1 MTSAS
6 APRISVVLATYN
18 RPELLVRLL
27 EQLGR
32 QTLAPADFEVV
43 VVDDGSTPPV
53 RARLAELQVR
63 YELRV
68 DEQTNRGAAA
78 ARHRGIVAA
87 RGEILVIVDDD
98 MQVAE
103 DFLEQHLRRHAS
115 GEPKV
120 VLGCI
125 EPDPDLAMPLF
136 ERWHAA
142 KIAERNARFASGA
155 EAPAG
160 AALYTGNVSLRRRDY
175 LEVGGFDPAFGN
187 SEDVELGLRLQKA
200 GVAFE
205 FSPEAVTLHASD
217 HTSLSAWRARAAKYG
232 AFDRRI
238 AHKHPDLLRSNPWRF
253 LFELNPV
260 SRPLMAA
267 TVAAPALARPL
278 GLVAYG
284 AADALSRLGLE
295 RAALAGANLAFGLD
309 YFRGLRQDAGSL
321 PTSLRELAS
330 YSAQRLVARGKGH
343 LLLRALDETRADQAA
358 MRRYEQKY
366 GHAAPSSGR
375 LASDLVQKIGLQE
388 LAGYRLMRAL
398 RDAGLATAAKVVSR
412 SMRHLYGSD
421 IHWDA
426 ELAPGVM
433 LVHGFGLAISHAAK
447 VGPACIL
454 FQNVTLGM
462 GTDPETR
469 QTGAPTLQANVH
481 VGPGATLIGPITVGA
496 GSKIMA
502 GVTLAHSVPA
512 GSVVAA
518 AEPEVRKRAEATPLA
533 AAELRQAARGA

>member
-1 MTSAS
+1 MS
-6 APRISVVLATYN
+6 APRLSVVVATYN
-18 RPELLVRLL
+18 RPDLLARLL
-27 EQLGR
+27 RQLDR
-32 QTLAPADFEVV
+32 QTLEPGDYEVV

-53 RARLAELQVR
+53 KARLSELAVR

-68 DEQTNRGAAA
+68 EEQPNRGAAA

-87 RGEILVIVDDD
+87 RGEVLVIVDDD
-98 MQVAE
+98 MQVFE
-103 DFLEQHLRRHAS
+103 DFLEEHLRRHDAGS
-115 GEPKV
+115 RKV
-120 VLGCI
+120 VLGAI
-125 EPDPDLAMPLF
+125 EPDPDLSMPLF

-142 KIAERNARFASGA
+142 KIAERNARFASGD
-155 EAPAG
+155 EQPSG

-175 LEVGGFDPAFGN
+175 LEAGGFDPAFAN

-205 FSPEAVTLHASD
+205 FSRQAVSLHASD
-217 HTSLSAWRARAAKYG
+217 HTSLAAWRRRAARYG

-238 AHKHPDLLRSNPWRF
+238 ARKHPDLLSANPWRF

-260 SRPLMAA
+260 SRPLMGA
-267 TVAAPALARPL
+267 TVAAPALAQPL
-278 GLVAYG
+278 GRLAFA
-284 AADALSRLGLE
+284 AADALGRLGFE
-295 RAALAGANLAFGLD
+295 RAALSGANLVFGLD
-309 YFRGLRQDAGSL
+309 YFRGLRGDAGSL
-321 PTSLRELAS
+321 PASVLELSA
-330 YSAQRLVARGKGH
+330 YAAQRLLAQGKGQ
-343 LLLRALDETRADQAA
+343 LLLKALDEIRQDQAA

-375 LASDLVQKIGLQE
+375 LAADVVQKIGLQE
-388 LAGYRLMRAL
+388 LAAYRLMRAL
-398 RDAGLATAAKVVSR
+398 RDAGQVTAAKVVSR
-412 SMRHLYGSD
+412 AMRHLFGSD

-454 FQNVTLGM
+454 FHGVTLGV

-469 QTGAPTLQANVH
+469 QSGAPTLQANVH

-502 GVTLAHSVPA
+502 GVTLTRSVPA
-512 GSVVAA
+512 GSIVGAPG
-518 AEPEVRKRAEATPLA
+518 PEIRKRAEPAPLA
-533 AAELRQAARGA
+533 AAELKQASGSS